1 MDMDEFDVGAY
12 QLNWE
17 GIANEKNNLAVT
29 RLLAK
34 QLMENPYIVVG
45 TFIKEMSDSDLYAL
59 NAKLDTDNED
69 KYNDLLLMSEM
80 LATAEGCPQCKTV
93 DEWQER
99 ANYLATLLTIE
110 SLNRKGLVKAYHEN
124 MSFHDDMG
132 DKMIVEKL

>member
-1 MDMDEFDVGAY
+1 MEMDEFDVGAY

-17 GIANEKNNLAVT
+17 GIANEKNNLVVT

-80 LATAEGCPQCKTV
+80 LATGEGCDSSKSV
-93 DEWQER
+93 EGFAER
-99 ANYLATLLTIE
+99 MRQLMSLLLCE
-110 SLNRKGLVKAYHEN
+110 SLSRKGLVKVNYDN
-124 MSFHDDMG
+124 MSFHDDML
-132 DKMIVEKL
+132 DKIIVEKI

>member
-12 QLNWE
+12 QLNWG

-69 KYNDLLLMSEM
+69 KYNDLLLM
-80 LATAEGCPQCKTV
+80 
-93 DEWQER
+93 
-99 ANYLATLLTIE
+99 
-110 SLNRKGLVKAYHEN
+110 
-124 MSFHDDMG
+124 
-132 DKMIVEKL
+132 